1 MAIGELAPQ
10 SLGELLDRTFSY
22 YRAHFW
28 LFAGITALPE
38 VVMVALSL
46 LLNAFVRPQLTN
58 PQDAA
63 VIRSQMPHLVFGYMG
78 WSLLIVV
85 ISLVCYTV
93 SLGATTFAVSDVC
106 LGRSAGIGNAYHR
119 LWRKFSKL
127 VGLTLLLG
135 FIATGAYVLAT
146 LVATTITVALL
157 NLLHVRGNAAAAVG
171 VLAIIMVLGLIIVV
185 SLLLLRLVLAVPALM
200 LEEIGPGGALK
211 RSFRLTNRAVGRLLL
226 IVILGLIIY
235 AVAGFAFQAPFWA
248 AGAVM
253 GFKLTMMPLWLMA
266 PATVAGGFGAAAG
279 GPVLIIALVLFYYD
293 ARVRREGFD
302 LQLMMT
308 SLDETVPP
316 SPSFPGFT
324 PAS

>member
-28 LFAGITALPE
+28 LFAGIMALPE
-38 VVMVALSL
+38 VAIVALSL
-46 LLNAFVRPQLTN
+46 LLNAVVRPQLTN

-63 VIRSQMPHLVFGYMG
+63 VIRSQMPHLIFGYMG

-106 LGRSAGIGNAYHR
+106 LGRSAGIGNAYRR
-119 LWRKFSKL
+119 LWRKLSKL
-127 VGLTLLLG
+127 VGLMLLLG
-135 FIATGAYVLAT
+135 LTAVGAYVLAT
-146 LVATTITVALL
+146 VNAMMITVALL
-157 NLLHVRGNAAAAVG
+157 NLLHVRAWAAAE
-171 VLAIIMVLGLIIVV
+171 VLASIMVLGFIIVV

-200 LEEIGPGGALK
+200 LEEIGLGGALK

-226 IVILGLIIY
+226 IAILGLIIY

-266 PATVAGGFGAAAG
+266 PATIAGGFGAAAG

-308 SLDETVPP
+308 SLDATIPP

>member
-1 MAIGELAPQ
+1 
-10 SLGELLDRTFSY
+10 
-22 YRAHFW
+22 
-28 LFAGITALPE
+28 
-38 VVMVALSL
+38 
-46 LLNAFVRPQLTN
+46 
-58 PQDAA
+58 
-63 VIRSQMPHLVFGYMG
+63 MG

-119 LWRKFSKL
+119 LRGKL
-127 VGLTLLLG
+127 WKLIGLMLLLG
-135 FIATGAYVLAT
+135 VIAVGAWVAVV
-146 LVATTITVALL
+146 LVAVVPIAIVSAALRSL
-157 NLLHVRGNAAAAVG
+157 NPAFAAA
-171 VLAIIMVLGLIIVV
+171 LILILVIALV
-185 SLLLLRLVLAVPALM
+185 IAAWIFLLLRLVLAVPALM
-200 LEEIGPGGALK
+200 LEEIGSGGALK
-211 RSFRLTNRAVGRLLL
+211 RSFRLTNRAVSRLLL

-308 SLDETVPP
+308 SLDTTIPP